1 MYKYEGRIIHE
12 SHDDDGVLE
21 VVDYKGVRSLHFG
34 SSSRQSSMLL
44 AEPDK
49 LELSYVRAMT
59 SWLLFRQNWEEALLI
74 GLGGGSL
81 AKFMLHHFSKGHI
94 KAVEYRQS
102 VVRVA
107 RSHFGLPMDSRLKI
121 IIADG
126 GGYVRQRT
134 EAYREKYCLLM
145 VDAFDHEGMA
155 ESINNEA
162 FFDACKALLKKDGIL
177 VVNLW
182 GGTKN
187 PVFQQVALW
196 LGKVFNWKIL
206 FLPVRNRGNI
216 IALAFNDGT
225 PLFSLKDLK
234 SIAETLE
241 QTYQVEFSV
250 LLKDLCKHNASTL
263 SQVITT

>member
-1 MYKYEGRIIHE
+1 MYRYEGRIIHE

-34 SSSRQSSMLL
+34 SASRQSSMLI

-59 SWLLFRQNWEEALLI
+59 SWLLFKQNWDEALLI

-81 AKFMLHHFSKGHI
+81 AKYLLHHFSDARI

-102 VVRVA
+102 VVKVA
-107 RSHFGLPMDSRLKI
+107 RSHFGLPLDPRLKI
-121 IIADG
+121 IISDG
-126 GGYVRQRT
+126 GDFVRQRT
-134 EAYREKYCLLM
+134 ETCMEKYCLLM
-145 VDAFDHEGMA
+145 VDAFDHDGMA
-155 ESINNEA
+155 DSINNEA
-162 FFDACKALLKKDGIL
+162 FFDACKVLLKNDGIL

-196 LGKVFNWKIL
+196 LGRVFNWKVL

-216 IALAFNDGT
+216 IALAFNDGV
-225 PLFSLKDLK
+225 PHYSLQDLK
-234 SIAETLE
+234 SKTEALE
-241 QTYQVEFSV
+241 QLYQIEFSV
-250 LLKDLCKHNASTL
+250 FLKDLCKHNASTL